1 MPHQLTDPME
11 MADMPSVSS
20 AEPKSAAAAA
30 QRILRVGVVGCGVMG
45 AGLAEIC
52 ARAGREV
59 RVVASGDQGM
69 ARGKRRLERSLEN
82 GARKGKTTDADRT
95 AVLDRVSFVTD
106 LTDLADRQLVLEA
119 VPEDESTKLEIFT
132 LLDKVVEDPEA
143 ILASNTSSI
152 PIAKL
157 GRATE
162 RPGRV
167 VGMHFFNPVP
177 VLPLV
182 EIISSLLT
190 DERTAAVTEAFV
202 TDVLGKEVVRAGDRS
217 GFVVNALLIPY
228 VVSAIRM
235 FESGFATAA
244 DIDRSMR
251 LGCSQ
256 PMGPLALADLI
267 GLDTVTAISRA
278 LYEEFKEPAHAV
290 PPMLSRMVDA
300 GLLGRKTGRGFYSYG

>member
-1 MPHQLTDPME
+1 MSHQVIEQTSV
-11 MADMPSVSS
+11 ADMPAVAP
-20 AEPKSAAAAA
+20 AESAAVAA

-45 AGLAEIC
+45 AGLAEAC

-69 ARGKRRLERSLEN
+69 ARGRRRLERSLEN
-82 GARKGKTTDADRT
+82 GVRKGKITDSGRA
-95 AVLDRVSFVTD
+95 AVMDRVSFVTE
-106 LTDLADRQLVLEA
+106 LGYLADRQLVLEA
-119 VPEDESTKLEIFT
+119 APEDEATKLEIFRT
-132 LLDKVVEDPEA
+132 LDQVVQDPEA

-167 VGMHFFNPVP
+167 VGVHFFNPVS

-182 EIISSLLT
+182 EVISSLLT
-190 DERTAAVTEAFV
+190 DERTGAVTEAFV

-228 VVSAIRM
+228 LISAIRM
-235 FESGFATAA
+235 FESGFAPAE
-244 DIDRSMR
+244 DIDRGMT
-251 LGCSQ
+251 LGCSH

-267 GLDTVTAISRA
+267 GLDIVAAVSQA
-278 LYEEFKEPAHAV
+278 LYEEFKEPVHAV
-290 PPMLSRMVDA
+290 PPVLSRMVDS
-300 GLLGRKTGRGFYSYG
+300 GLLGRKTGRGFYSYA